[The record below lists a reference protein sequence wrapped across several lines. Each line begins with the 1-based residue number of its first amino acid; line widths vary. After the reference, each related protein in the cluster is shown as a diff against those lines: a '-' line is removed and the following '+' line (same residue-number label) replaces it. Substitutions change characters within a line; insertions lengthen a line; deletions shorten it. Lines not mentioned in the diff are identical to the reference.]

1 MVFNAL
7 PSPPVPCAG
16 APPPLSRYSAWVASQ
31 AHVAVMRHA
40 RPGMMEYELEAKFHY
55 EIYSNGGCRK
65 AAYTAICACGPNPAI
80 LHYGHSGAPNDR
92 HINEGDLGL
101 LDMGAEYHGYVSDI
115 TCSYPIRSGALGPGE
130 FFTDAQKVRRFLP
143 QYPPL

>member
-1 MVFNAL
+1 
-7 PSPPVPCAG
+7 
-16 APPPLSRYSAWVASQ
+16 
-31 AHVAVMRHA
+31 MRHA

-115 TCSYPIRSGALGPGE
+115 TCSYPIRSAALGPGE
-130 FFTDAQKVRRFLP
+130 FFTDAQKVRVVLCRNTLLYGPSTDPNLP
-143 QYPPL
+143 TPFADRLRGRE